1 MSERLNLAEDLQYI
15 DGITII
21 DIEGVIRYS
30 LKFNPVFSPESYSSL
45 GIIGRKL
52 SEIFPNITET
62 TSTLYEAMNLN
73 RVVMKRRQKVQLVD
87 GSFIETMNVTLP
99 ITVGEKIIGAIE
111 LSKDIT
117 DRRQK
122 EQRILEI
129 DRELFHTQVTPDMR
143 LGSNTAR
150 YTLEHLITANPALL
164 DLKARVEAGSG
175 TSAPCF
181 IYGETGTG
189 KEILA
194 HSLHT
199 CSDRRDK
206 PFISQNCAA
215 IPENLLESILF
226 GTVKGSY
233 SGAVD
238 AAGLFELANGGTLF
252 LDEINSL
259 SVSLQAKLLRVIED
273 GYIRRVGGSTEK
285 RFDVRIIAAANEEP
299 LRLVES
305 GRLRRDIYYRLCV
318 LYFHIPPL
326 RERVEDIEL
335 LMHHFIRKHSRQNG
349 RSVSGVSREV
359 LKFFR
364 SYAWPG
370 NVRELEH
377 FILFGVTHALPHE
390 SILEMRHIE
399 HRIPQGI
406 ADPAWDESEPLR
418 PLAGLVEEL
427 ERRVMGQAI
436 RKTGGNASKAARI
449 LGIPRQTLAR
459 KLAKYGIG
467 HD

>member
-1 MSERLNLAEDLQYI
+1 MTEQLNLADDLRYI

-30 LKFNPVFSPESYSSL
+30 LKFNPVFSPESHSAL
-45 GIIGRKL
+45 DIIGKKL
-52 SEIFPNITET
+52 VDVFPNITES
-62 TSTLYEAMNLN
+62 TSTLYQSMNLN
-73 RVVMKRRQKVQLVD
+73 RVVMRRKQKVKLVD
-87 GSFIETMNVTLP
+87 GSYVETMNVTLP
-99 ITVGEKIIGAIE
+99 IMVGDKIIGAIE
-111 LSKDIT
+111 LSKDVT
-117 DRRQK
+117 DRRKK

-129 DRELFHTQVTPDMR
+129 DRELFHRQVTPDMR
-143 LGSNTAR
+143 LGSNAAR
-150 YTLEHLITANPALL
+150 YTLDDLITRAPALL
-164 DLKARVEAGSG
+164 DLKERVRAGSG

-199 CSDRRDK
+199 CSERKEK

-259 SVSLQAKLLRVIED
+259 SVALQAKLLRVLED

-285 RFDVRIIAAANEEP
+285 RFDVRIISAANEDP
-299 LRLVES
+299 FLLVES
-305 GRLRRDIYYRLCV
+305 GRLRRDFYYRLCV

-326 RERVEDIEL
+326 RERIQDVEL
-335 LMHHFIRKHSRQNG
+335 LVDHFIRKHSRQQG
-349 RSVSGVSREV
+349 RSISGISREV
-359 LKFFR
+359 LDFFR
-364 SYAWPG
+364 SYTWPG
-370 NVRELEH
+370 NVRELDH

-390 SILEMRHIE
+390 TILEMRHIA
-399 HRIPQGI
+399 HRMPQGRT
-406 ADPAWDESEPLR
+406 DSERNDSELSKPLS
-418 PLAGLVEEL
+418 GHIEEL
-427 ERRVMGQAI
+427 ERHMMGLAV
-436 RKTGGNASKAARI
+436 RKTGGNVSKAAKL

-459 KLAKYGIG
+459 KLTKYGIRP
-467 HD
+467 